1 MRRSPKAW
9 KEQNVSSLENA
20 IDQTRIADIDLF
32 NTLPDYMSQCQE
44 PPPWRESNINIGHL
58 PISKKHA
65 MLNQSAATLVI
76 SYYFRMAFLKLDVLA
91 LRTVYLEKT

>member
-32 NTLPDYMSQCQE
+32 NALPDYRSQCQE

-58 PISKKHA
+58 
-65 MLNQSAATLVI
+65 LNQSAATLVI